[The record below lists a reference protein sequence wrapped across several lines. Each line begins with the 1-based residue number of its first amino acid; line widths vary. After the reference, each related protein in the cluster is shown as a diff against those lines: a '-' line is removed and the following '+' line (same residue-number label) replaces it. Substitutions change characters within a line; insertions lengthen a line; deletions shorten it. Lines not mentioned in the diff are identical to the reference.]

1 MARHTTLL
9 LTLSILLSNTIF
21 ANTTAFDSS
30 LLQSLFENYK
40 RTQAYNYAKQHQ
52 AEMEGDPYFDY
63 LFGVSAID
71 TGHASEGTFALERV
85 LLIFPDD
92 QVARLELA
100 RGYFN
105 LQEYSLARESFNTVL
120 EKQPPAMVRDTAQ
133 AYLDK
138 IRINESRYR
147 PTHNGYLELSLGNDD
162 NVNAG
167 IDENSV
173 LPFDLTPSP
182 DNFGQDDNFT
192 SLAGA
197 WSYSH
202 PFSPG
207 WLFES
212 TLSANFHKNQQL
224 SQFDTSTGTLQI
236 GITHLQASSKYRAE
250 LITQQLNLD
259 GDKYRSLNGLNL
271 NWQYTLSEQSSF
283 NTSLQYAQLDY
294 PDLDIKNSGLL
305 TLGMNYTHAF
315 ATFLQP
321 LLFTTFSL
329 GTESAEDDTNPATQS
344 ETERDIISLR
354 LGLVLSLTNTLALQ
368 AAIGTQN
375 STYAAAS
382 ALQPDSK
389 REDDYSTA
397 DLNLIWAFARK
408 WRLDT
413 RYAFTE
419 NSSTDELR
427 NYERNVINMT
437 VNYTF

>member
-1 MARHTTLL
+1 MVRHTALL
-9 LTLSILLSNTIF
+9 LTLSILLSKAVF
-21 ANTTAFDSS
+21 ADTAAFDSK
-30 LLQSLFENYK
+30 LLQSLFKNYK
-40 RTQAYNYAKQHQ
+40 RAQAYSYAKQHQ

-85 LLIFPDD
+85 LLVFPED

-100 RGYFN
+100 RGYFI
-105 LQEYSLARESFNTVL
+105 LQEYALARESFKAVL
-120 EKQPPAMVRDTAQ
+120 EKEPPAMVRDTAL

-138 IRINESRYR
+138 IRVSESRYR
-147 PTHNGYLELSLGNDD
+147 PTHNGYFELSLGNDD

-167 IDENSV
+167 VDETTSSQFAS
-173 LPFDLTPSP
+173 LLDPES
-182 DNFGQDDNFT
+182 FGQDDNFT

-197 WSYSH
+197 WSYTH

-212 TLSANFHKNQQL
+212 TLSANFHKNQEL
-224 SQFDTSTGTLQI
+224 SQFDTTTGTLQF
-236 GITHLQASSKYRAE
+236 GVTHLQASSKYKAE
-250 LITQQLNLD
+250 LITQQFNLD
-259 GDKYRSLNGLNL
+259 GEKYRTLSGFNL

-294 PDLDIKNSGLL
+294 PDLDVKNSDLI

-315 ATFLQP
+315 AAFLQP

-329 GTESAEDDTNPATQS
+329 GTEAAEDDTNQS

-354 LGLVLSLTNTLALQ
+354 LGLVLSFTNTLALQ
-368 AAIGTQN
+368 TTIGTQN

-382 ALQPDSK
+382 ALQPDTK
-389 REDDYSTA
+389 REDDYNTA
-397 DLNLIWAFARK
+397 DINLIWAFARK

-419 NSSTDELR
+419 NSSTDDLR

>member
-1 MARHTTLL
+1 MARHTALL
-9 LTLSILLSNTIF
+9 LTLSILLSKAIF
-21 ANTTAFDSS
+21 ADTSAFDSK

-40 RTQAYNYAKQHQ
+40 RPQAYSYAKQHQ

-85 LLIFPDD
+85 LLVFPED

-100 RGYFN
+100 RGYFI
-105 LQEYSLARESFNTVL
+105 LQEYSLARESFRAVL
-120 EKQPPAMVRDTAQ
+120 EKEPPAMVRDTAL

-138 IRINESRYR
+138 IRVSESRYR
-147 PTHNGYLELSLGNDD
+147 PTHNGYFELSLGNDD

-167 IDENSV
+167 VDESASLQFSNLLDSE
-173 LPFDLTPSP
+173 S
-182 DNFGQDDNFT
+182 FGQDDNFT

-197 WSYSH
+197 WGYTH
-202 PFSPG
+202 PLSPG

-212 TLSANFHKNQQL
+212 TLSANVHKNQEL
-224 SQFDTSTGTLQI
+224 SQFDTATGTLQF
-236 GITHLQASSKYRAE
+236 GIAHLQASSKYKAE
-250 LITQQLNLD
+250 LITQQFNLD
-259 GDKYRSLNGLNL
+259 GNKYRTLNGFNL
-271 NWQYTLSEQSSF
+271 NWQHTLSEQSSF

-294 PDLDIKNSGLL
+294 PDLEVKNSDLI

-329 GTESAEDDTNPATQS
+329 GTETAEDDTNLATQS

-354 LGLVLSLTNTLALQ
+354 LGLVLSFTNTLALQ
-368 AAIGTQN
+368 TAIGTQN

-382 ALQPDSK
+382 ALQPETK
-389 REDDYSTA
+389 REDDYNTA
-397 DLNLIWAFARK
+397 DLNLIWAFSRK

-413 RYAFTE
+413 RYAHTK
-419 NSSTDELR
+419 NSSTDDLR
-427 NYERNVINMT
+427 NYERKIINMT